1 MDRNGKKPKAA
12 RDDAANPERS
22 DTKSGARDASELARA
37 DDGKGAKGTAR
48 APGAS
53 EKSGRARRGG

>member
-22 DTKSGARDASELARA
+22 DTKSGARDASELARG
-37 DDGKGAKGTAR
+37 DGKRGKGAGRTPD
-48 APGAS
+48 APD
-53 EKSGRARRGG
+53 KSGGARRGG